1 MKNDYNASIKIH
13 YLNLGVTM
21 AFEPLKD
28 RLLVLREEQSNQTAS
43 GLYIPDTAKDKPLE
57 GKVIAVGPDAKEDGI
72 NVDDTVVFANYSG
85 TEITLEGQ
93 EYLILV
99 SKDILGLIK

>member
-1 MKNDYNASIKIH
+1 
-13 YLNLGVTM
+13 M

-28 RLLVLREEQSNQTAS
+28 RLLVLRQEQANQTAS
-43 GLYIPDTAKDKPLE
+43 GLYIPDAAKEKPLE

-72 NVDDTVVFANYSG
+72 SVDDTVVFANYAG
-85 TEITLEGQ
+85 TEITIEGT

-99 SKDILGLIK
+99 SKEVLGIIR